1 MRKHPKGHQR
11 SRLRVDPFILLQ
23 LLTEQQ
29 TTLSAVQQRTGFA
42 PSELE
47 ALRTAHKIHLD
58 TLNRLAAGLN
68 VPPNSL
74 LITPDS
80 PFSFTCPKEDE
91 PLFIVATGY
100 SPLDGIDPDADEWN
114 EDDPPEDNPLYL

>member
-1 MRKHPKGHQR
+1 MRKHPKGHQL

-29 TTLSAVQQRTGFA
+29 TTLFAVQQRTGFD

-47 ALRTAHKIHLD
+47 ALRTARKIHLD

-68 VPPNSL
+68 VPPNNL
-74 LITPDS
+74 LITQASPWGIHHCGNASRGRDS
-80 PFSFTCPKEDE
+80 VIIHLSDWSPYDLG
-91 PLFIVATGY
+91 PLFR
-100 SPLDGIDPDADEWN
+100 
-114 EDDPPEDNPLYL
+114 